1 MTDDIHAKGNQ
12 WVNIT
17 TATTTV
23 VCPKGGVLHTLTFNK
38 PVAAGTITMYDHAS
52 AASGSKIGTITFP
65 ATVLANQN
73 SLIYDIAFSNG
84 LTIVTVEANDI
95 TVSFRQT

>member
-1 MTDDIHAKGNQ
+1 MADNVHINGYQ
-12 WVNIT
+12 FVNIT
-17 TATTTV
+17 SATTTI
-23 VCPKGGVLHTLTFNK
+23 VCPKGGILHSITINK

-52 AASGSKIGTITFP
+52 AASGTKIGTITFP

-73 SLIYDIAFSNG
+73 SLIYDASFSNG

-95 TVSFRQT
+95 TVTFRQT